1 MVDNKKNTSSCKSIE
16 RGNRRSK
23 LVAIVKSVIC
33 PSVGVSVG
41 RARSGCGAR
50 GRRQEAGGALQQ
62 HPRAIT
68 LSGDG
73 VKYR

>member
-1 MVDNKKNTSSCKSIE
+1 MVDNKKNPSSCKSIE

-50 GRRQEAGGALQQ
+50 GKRKEAGGRRRPATTSPSD
-62 HPRAIT
+62 HSVR
-68 LSGDG
+68 
-73 VKYR
+73 